1 MNSHCCSFL
10 PFKTVN
16 KAKCSKWLRKI
27 LESAYMSYNYTF
39 LHKKTNV
46 NENEFDEICVAT
58 DEHYELH
65 YGFNRFAFY
74 NN

>member
-1 MNSHCCSFL
+1 
-10 PFKTVN
+10 
-16 KAKCSKWLRKI
+16 
-27 LESAYMSYNYTF
+27 MSYNYTF